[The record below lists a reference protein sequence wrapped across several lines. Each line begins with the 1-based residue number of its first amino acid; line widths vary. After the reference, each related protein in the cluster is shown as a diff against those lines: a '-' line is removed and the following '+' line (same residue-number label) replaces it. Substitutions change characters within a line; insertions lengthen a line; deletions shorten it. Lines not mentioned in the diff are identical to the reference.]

1 MATRVISERAGREL
15 TSELID
21 ASARKACL
29 WVSIPIVTTGR
40 PSCVDSI
47 TRDRADNHAC
57 AFMRAPLS
65 GVLRRTRVPVAR
77 SRGELHGVPRTDPPT
92 SLDPRR
98 GWSTQ
103 PDERVGG
110 PIT

>member
-57 AFMRAPLS
+57 AFVGSATPHAGARGQKS
-65 GVLRRTRVPVAR
+65 RRVAR
-77 SRGELHGVPRTDPPT
+77 RPAY
-92 SLDPRR
+92 
-98 GWSTQ
+98 
-103 PDERVGG
+103 
-110 PIT
+110 